1 MLVLALDTSTAAVTV
16 ALVDLVDLVDPAD
29 PAGRAGGG
37 VRAEL
42 TTVAAN
48 RHGEVLA
55 PNIAALF
62 TATGTRPA
70 DLHALAV
77 GVGPGP
83 FTGLRVGIVTG
94 LTISATLGLP
104 AYGVCS
110 LDALARR
117 HGPDVVAATD
127 ARRREVYYARYD
139 GQGRRVDGPAVGPPA
154 ALAERLVTAGF
165 TGRLVGVGA
174 ALYRAH
180 LDRWQVESANPFPA
194 AVDVADLAADR
205 VLAGAPG
212 EPLVPLYLRRPD
224 AVPPGVATAGTRT

>member
-16 ALVDLVDLVDPAD
+16 ALVDL
-29 PAGRAGGG
+29 AGGG
-37 VRAEL
+37 VRAER

-48 RHGEVLA
+48 RHGELLA
-55 PNIAALF
+55 PSIAAVF
-62 TATGTRPA
+62 AAAEARPA
-70 DLHALAV
+70 DLRAVAV

-94 LTISATLGLP
+94 LTISATLGCP

-139 GQGRRVDGPAVGPPA
+139 GQGGRVDGPAVGPPA
-154 ALAERLVTAGF
+154 ALVERLVTAGF
-165 TGRLVGVGA
+165 TGRLVGAGG

-180 LDRWQVESANPFPA
+180 FDRWSVESGSPFPA

-205 VLAGAPG
+205 VRAGAPG

-224 AVPPGVATAGTRT
+224 AVPLVTVPSGVTAAPT